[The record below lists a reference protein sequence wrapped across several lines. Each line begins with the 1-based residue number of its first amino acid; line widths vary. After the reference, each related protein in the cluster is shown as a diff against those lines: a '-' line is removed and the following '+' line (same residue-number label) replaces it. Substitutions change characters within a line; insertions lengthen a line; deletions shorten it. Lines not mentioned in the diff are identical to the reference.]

1 MKKRIMSA
9 IIMFMIILPI
19 IVLGGIPYSLMVG
32 LISLIAYKEMIDLRK
47 DKNDYPN
54 LVKLLGLICML
65 YLIYSNFEK
74 YGLLFGLSYKLL
86 CGIILFI

>member
-65 YLIYSNFEK
+65 YLI
-74 YGLLFGLSYKLL
+74 
-86 CGIILFI
+86 